1 MKSQNKFQKEPNIS
15 TNITPQNKTEL
26 KQHVDFTF
34 DIRNDTQEL
43 DSMIDDI
50 ETYSENL
57 NDIDISNYI
66 DPKKLKKIQDDY
78 LKQLKDNKSKSI
90 ARATAANEISETQ
103 KVGNTTI
110 QKAENIGGARISRKP
125 EKSTI
130 QKEIEKEAK
139 ENKINQKELTEKLKN
154 TIKQLEEEASKL
166 EASDE
171 FKFENFTHSAEEI
184 EISRKFLFS
193 NQIEESTI
201 CQNGISTDKYI
212 SIINDERYSTKTQPK
227 ESSIDSSPKQLV
239 YISRLSKQLHAQ
251 LLQES
256 NLQLKFNN
264 IDMTICN
271 YFKSKNGKINDYKA
285 VYIILREFFK
295 KLIVASL
302 SDVELAFRSQNIWI
316 STEFKK
322 LILKDVVMLQTLPSK
337 LAKSWKI
344 FVNELCKTT
353 DAKIYND
360 ISKLDYILHVDCDFM
375 IEETLARSIKCMT
388 PCFIYNYYLV
398 ARSVYLLCGLLDDW
412 FDSVAERKK
421 SGNYSNI
428 SENNNSLNTSD
439 NNKTDYKLNNSI
451 LYSELNNISKVC
463 TYLYENSRFYEN
475 STARSLPY
483 SSEPISQELQVYY
496 LNHTMVGPQYRLLKG
511 LEKYIYGLV

>member
-1 MKSQNKFQKEPNIS
+1 MNPITTDCESFKIEDSTRINADHKNHKNEKPSVSTSSQ
-15 TNITPQNKTEL
+15 KTEI
-26 KQHVDFTF
+26 KQHADFTF
-34 DIRNDTQEL
+34 NIQNDTQKL

-50 ETYSENL
+50 ENYSREME
-57 NDIDISNYI
+57 DIDISNYI

-78 LKQLKDNKSKSI
+78 LKQLKENKNKAKI
-90 ARATAANEISETQ
+90 ETQ
-103 KVGNTTI
+103 KVGNSTI
-110 QKAENIGGARISRKP
+110 QKAETIGGSRTARKLEKP
-125 EKSTI
+125 FVCTI

-139 ENKINQKELTEKLKN
+139 EAGVSQKELAEKLKN
-154 TIKQLEEEASKL
+154 TIKQLEEEAAKL
-166 EASDE
+166 ESSDE
-171 FKFENFTHSAEEI
+171 FKFENKTYSNEEI
-184 EISRKFLFS
+184 NESRKFLFS

-212 SIINDERYSTKTQPK
+212 SLINDERYSTKTQPK

-239 YISRLSKQLHAQ
+239 YISRLSKQLHTQ
-251 LLQES
+251 LIQES

-264 IDMTICN
+264 IDIAICN

-285 VYIILREFFK
+285 VYILLREFFK
-295 KLIVASL
+295 KLIIASL

-316 STEFKK
+316 SPEFKK
-322 LILKDVVMLQTLPSK
+322 LILKDVVMLQTLPPK
-337 LAKSWKI
+337 LCKSWKI

-360 ISKLDYILHVDCDFM
+360 ISKLDYILHIDCDFM

-398 ARSVYLLCGLLDDW
+398 AKSVYLLYGLLDDW
-412 FDSVAERKK
+412 FDSVVERKK
-421 SGNYSNI
+421 SDTKI
-428 SENNNSLNTSD
+428 EN
-439 NNKTDYKLNNSI
+439 KQ
-451 LYSELNNISKVC
+451 LYSELNNIMRVC
-463 TYLYENSRFYEN
+463 TYLYENSRFYES

-511 LEKYIYGLV
+511 LEKYIYGLI